1 MTTAAIDAADGRRPD
16 HGLVGGALAA
26 LKGADAGSGVTTS
39 VRVSLLAGPNCDVI
53 LGWDPRAVPAD
64 WQRARARY
72 FRLNWLRLRAW
83 LTWLACGCSWP

>member
-26 LKGADAGSGVTTS
+26 LKGCGRRSGVTTS

-64 WQRARARY
+64 WQGARARY